1 MKKLK
6 EAARSK
12 EDDYL
17 RQEEEQYAAGVA
29 RDGIK
34 TAKHQIFQPG

>member
-34 TAKHQIFQPG
+34 TAKHQIF